1 MQLPIGLDRSSSQP
15 LAAQL
20 TDRLR
25 EAIRE
30 GRLRTGTRLPSSRA
44 LADQLGLSRNTV
56 LRAYETLVA
65 EGLAESRT
73 ASGVYVLEPVR
84 SSYRP
89 QLLATRAPDP
99 GGASSTMPVPTAAR
113 TPVQLDG
120 GRHRTG
126 VDFVPGRPSAELFPV
141 KAWRRLVQAC
151 LSYRGSAG
159 AVERGDALGLQPLRA
174 AIATHL
180 GMSRGVMAQAEQIIV
195 VSSVQEGLSL
205 LASVFLSP
213 SAAVIVEDPG
223 YAGATLAFEAA
234 GARVLATRVDEDG
247 LMTAELPE
255 RGAALLYLT
264 PAHQYPTGH
273 ALSPARR
280 RELVSWARTHGC
292 YLVEDDYDSEF
303 HYDSPPAQALAGI
316 APDCTIHLGTF
327 STTLGPGLR
336 LAYLVAPPQLVES
349 LGAAKL
355 LRGASS
361 SWLDQAVLAEF
372 LRSGGYGLHLTRSTA
387 RYRESRGAL
396 LAALQR
402 HFGRVVLSGQ
412 GAGLHVLW
420 HLPAGVPGAARIEE
434 LARRHRVGVYSLASA
449 GAVEQE
455 PSALTRRS
463 LLLGYA
469 GVPLKQIEQGI
480 SRLSDALDDAL
491 DDHHLLLSELMF
503 DAPRPQLVRA
513 GSGRENR
520 KPLTRP
526 RQAPAVR
533 TVATRANRPGAGKDS
548 SHMRSVRGIYRYPIK
563 GLSPQPLP
571 GITLEEGKPFPF
583 DRVFAIVRP
592 GVSIDLAEPRW
603 AKKGLF
609 LMLMLEDSLARV
621 RTQLD
626 VDTLQLDIFEPHGAP
641 SGTRPVPL
649 LSANLGS
656 AEGRA
661 AVEAFFFRQ
670 VPKLKS
676 QPQLVRSRSGHFMDK
691 PDNVISCI
699 NLATLRSLEE
709 RWGHSLH
716 PLRFRANFYIEGLR
730 PWEEFDWIGSD
741 IQLGDVLFRVDRRN
755 GRCSATNVNPV
766 SGERDLDVPG
776 TLRQSFGHKD
786 LGIYLLARSSGKVVL
801 GDPVAVP
808 NIEPSSAEAPVNVAQ
823 PAGCDTFIC
832 RGCYYILDPSR
843 GAPGVPPGTP
853 FDAIS
858 PDFRCPD
865 CGTDKSNFRR
875 HPSDATLTTD
885 EQYAQR

>member
-1 MQLPIGLDRSSSQP
+1 MQIPIGLDRSSRQP
-15 LAAQL
+15 LATQL
-20 TDRLR
+20 TDQLR

-30 GRLRTGTRLPSSRA
+30 GRLRAGARLPSSRA

-73 ASGVYVLEPVR
+73 ASGVFVTQEPLR
-84 SSYRP
+84 RSYRP
-89 QLLATRAPDP
+89 QLVATRTTEPS
-99 GGASSTMPVPTAAR
+99 GALPALPVPPPARTAA
-113 TPVQLDG
+113 QLEG
-120 GRHRTG
+120 GRHRSS

-141 KAWRRLVQAC
+141 KAWRRLVQMC

-159 AVERGDALGLQPLRA
+159 AGERGDPAGLSPLRA

-180 GMSRGVMAQAEQIIV
+180 GMSRGVMADAEQIIIL
-195 VSSVQEGLSL
+195 SGVQEGLSL

-213 SAAVIVEDPG
+213 STTAIVEDPG
-223 YAGATLAFEAA
+223 YAGATLAFEAT
-234 GARVLATRVDEDG
+234 GARVLGARVDENG
-247 LMTAELPE
+247 VVAAELPQ
-255 RGAALLYLT
+255 RAAALLYVT

-273 ALSPARR
+273 ELSPARR
-280 RELVSWARTHGC
+280 RELVGWARQHGC
-292 YLVEDDYDSEF
+292 YLIEDDYDSEF

-336 LAYLVAPPQLVES
+336 LAYLVAPPQLVET
-349 LGAAKL
+349 LRAAKL

-372 LRSGGYGLHLTRSTA
+372 LRSGGYALHLTRSSA
-387 RYRESRGAL
+387 RYREARDAL

-402 HFGRVVLSGQ
+402 NFGRVELSGQ

-420 HLPAGVPGAARIEE
+420 HLPAGVPGAARLEE
-434 LARRHRVGVYSLASA
+434 LARCHRVGVYSLASA
-449 GAVEQE
+449 GAAEQE

-463 LLLGYA
+463 LLLGFA
-469 GVPLKQIEQGI
+469 TVPLKQIEQGI

-491 DDHHLLLSELMF
+491 DDHHVLLSELML
-503 DAPRPQLVRA
+503 DAPRPQLVPLATR
-513 GSGRENR
+513 RDNR
-520 KPLTRP
+520 KLLSRP
-526 RQAPAVR
+526 RQPPAVR
-533 TVATRANRPGAGKDS
+533 TVATRAERPGAEKDP

-563 GLSPQPLP
+563 GLSPQPLA

-592 GVSIDLAEPRW
+592 GVSVDLNEPRW

-626 VDTLQLDIFEPHGAP
+626 VETLQLDIFEPHGAP
-641 SGTRPVPL
+641 SGARQLPL

-661 AVEAFFFRQ
+661 AVEAFFFGQ

-676 QPQLVRSRSGHFMDK
+676 QPQLVRSRDSHFMDK
-691 PDNVISCI
+691 PDSVISCI
-699 NLATLRSLEE
+699 NLATLRSLES

-766 SGERDLDVPG
+766 SGERDLDIPG
-776 TLRQSFGHKD
+776 ALRKSFGHKD
-786 LGIYLLARSSGKVVL
+786 LGVYLLARSSGKVVL
-801 GDPVAVP
+801 GDPVTVP
-808 NIEPSSAEAPVNVAQ
+808 NIQPASAELPVSVAL
-823 PAGCDTFIC
+823 ASGSDSFIC
-832 RGCYYILDPSR
+832 RGCYYILDPTR
-843 GAPGVPPGTP
+843 GAPGVPPGSR
-853 FDAIS
+853 FDAIP

-875 HPSDATLTTD
+875 HTSDATL
-885 EQYAQR
+885 AQGA